1 MGVSVLWPF
10 AAGWLVVFRL
20 GPLQQSQGKAKIAV
34 NPGADG
40 HGAARVVKR
49 LAPVPLKNIL
59 IRLASVAGQASGHAI
74 FGHAHASTTQRE
86 DMVDGLRR
94 FAAINAA
101 VAGVEM
107 NRLTPASIA
116 QLGTKI
122 FKENRIP
129 AVHPNTSA
137 TAILT

>member
-1 MGVSVLWPF
+1 MGVRVLSPF
-10 AAGWLVVFRL
+10 GAGWVVVFRL

-40 HGAARVVKR
+40 HGAARVVKVFK
-49 LAPVPLKNIL
+49 AVPLKNIL
-59 IRLASVAGQASGHAI
+59 IRLTSVAGQASGHAI
-74 FGHAHASTTQRE
+74 FGHAHASTTQGE

-101 VAGVEM
+101 FSSMEM
-107 NRLTPASIA
+107 NRLTPASSS
-116 QLGTKI
+116 QLGTEI

-137 TAILT
+137 VGILT

>member
-10 AAGWLVVFRL
+10 GAGWVVVFRL

-74 FGHAHASTTQRE
+74 FGDAHAPTTQGE
-86 DMVDGLRR
+86 DMVNGLRR

-101 VAGVEM
+101 FSSVEM
-107 NRLTPASIA
+107 NRLTPASGS
-116 QLGTKI
+116 QLGTEI

-137 TAILT
+137 VVILT

>member
-1 MGVSVLWPF
+1 
-10 AAGWLVVFRL
+10 VFRL
-20 GPLQQSQGKAKIAV
+20 GPLQQSQGEAQITID
-34 NPGADG
+34 PGANS
-40 HGAARVVKR
+40 HSAARVIKA
-49 LAPVPLKNIL
+49 LTPVPIKNIGVRFL
-59 IRLASVAGQASGHAI
+59 SVARQASGNAI
-74 FGHAHASTTQRE
+74 FSHAHASTTQRE

-94 FAAINAA
+94 FATINAA

-137 TAILT
+137 IAILT